1 MRLLAVTRPAVLA
14 LSGCAAFSEDTAG
27 STTASRSR
35 PPSTPSSTSP
45 SGSPATTPTVVNLTQ
60 PGQEPHDL
68 ELTIKETADIAEAD
82 LVVYEKD
89 FQPTVDDAIDQ
100 NATGATLDAAAVVG
114 LEPRDHDGHDGHD
127 EHDHGDLDPHFWQDP
142 TQDGRARRRGGRAA
156 RRPRP
161 RPRRRVRRQRSR
173 PAQRPGVAR
182 RGVRRGPGR
191 LRRDTVVVSHD
202 AFGYLA
208 EKYGLVMEPIAGLS
222 PEAEPTPADLGR
234 LQQLI
239 DSAGVTTVFSE
250 RLASPKLA
258 DVAGRRPGHRHRG
271 ARPDRGTERRDRRR
285 GLPFADAAEPRRP
298 REGERLLMTPVR
310 AQPTERSRSAAGRSC
325 AASTSRSSPESSWP

>member
-1 MRLLAVTRPAVLA
+1 MRLLAVIVPTILA

-27 STTASRSR
+27 STDGIQVATAFYPLQYVAERVA
-35 PPSTPSSTSP
+35 
-45 SGSPATTPTVVNLTQ
+45 GDHATVVNLTQ

-82 LVVYEKD
+82 LVIYEKD
-89 FQPTVDDAIDQ
+89 FQPTVDNAIDQ
-100 NATGATLDAAAVVG
+100 NATGSTLDAAAVVG

-127 EHDHGDLDPHFWQDP
+127 HGDLDPHFWQDP
-142 TQDGRARRRGGRAA
+142 TKMAELTDAVSEQLSDIDPDHADEYAA
-156 RRPRP
+156 NAADL
-161 RPRRRVRRQRSR
+161 RSDLESLD
-173 PAQRPGVAR
+173 AAYAAGLA
-182 RGVRRGPGR
+182 GCA
-191 LRRDTVVVSHD
+191 RDTVVVSHD

-208 EKYGLVMEPIAGLS
+208 EKYGLVMEPIVGLS

-258 DVAGRRPGHRHRG
+258 TSLADDLGIATAVLDPI
-271 ARPDRGTERRDRRR
+271 E
-285 GLPFADAAEPRRP
+285 GLSDETSDEDYLSLMQQNLAALEKAN
-298 REGERLLMTPVR
+298 G
-310 AQPTERSRSAAGRSC
+310 C
-325 AASTSRSSPESSWP
+325 